1 MPEFNYSARDPSGA
15 LVKGSVEANS
25 RKEAI
30 RKISLKRLQP
40 VSVSESGAVATA
52 TAKRAAALTDRFS
65 RKSKPAATEKPAGGD
80 RTLPVANLPR
90 KLRLP
95 FLRSL
100 SELVGSGMP
109 VGDAVRLLSSR
120 LKDPQLKLLSQSLW
134 ERISGGKSVSN
145 AMADIPSVFDRSTV
159 FLVESGEA
167 TGNLKDILTR
177 LVTHFEEQKDL
188 QSKIVTAM
196 AYPLLIFVVAIGVV
210 LFAVF
215 VLLPR
220 LETML
225 SSLGGDLPAS
235 TRILMSTS
243 DFAIAYGAYIVAG
256 IVLLALSLWQWKRTP
271 GGGLAFDRFVLKV
284 PVLGKFLRTADV
296 LQISQ
301 TMGVLLENGVTT
313 VEALRMTQ
321 NVIGNKAIRNS
332 FGEARQKVTEGKSIS
347 NALQGTGH
355 LPQLVLDMLS
365 VGENTGN
372 IVYSLKQV
380 GILYQKDLAR
390 QLDSFIGVLSI
401 GVLLTVFSFVGFI
414 AFAIISAVFQMS
426 ANFSF

>member
-1 MPEFNYSARDPSGA
+1 
-15 LVKGSVEANS
+15 
-25 RKEAI
+25 
-30 RKISLKRLQP
+30 
-40 VSVSESGAVATA
+40 
-52 TAKRAAALTDRFS
+52 
-65 RKSKPAATEKPAGGD
+65 
-80 RTLPVANLPR
+80 
-90 KLRLP
+90 
-95 FLRSL
+95 
-100 SELVGSGMP
+100 
-109 VGDAVRLLSSR
+109 
-120 LKDPQLKLLSQSLW
+120 LKDPRLKQLSQTLW
-134 ERISGGKSVSN
+134 EKISGGKSVSE

-167 TGNLKDILTR
+167 TGNLKDILNR

-188 QSKIVTAM
+188 QAKIVTAM
-196 AYPLLIFVVAIGVV
+196 AYPILILIVAAGVV
-210 LFAVF
+210 LFSVF

-225 SSLGGDLPAS
+225 ASLGGELPTS
-235 TRILMSTS
+235 TRILMGTS
-243 DFAIAYGAYIVAG
+243 EMLIAYGVH
-256 IVLLALSLWQWKRTP
+256 VLIGLALAAAAWWQWRRTP
-271 GGGLAFDRFVLKV
+271 GGALNWDRFILKL
-284 PVLGKFLRTADV
+284 PVVGKFLRTADV

-321 NVIGNKAIRNS
+321 NVISNRAIRDS
-332 FGEARQKVTEGKSIS
+332 FGEARQKVTEGRSIS
-347 NALQGTGH
+347 KALQGTGQ

-380 GILYQKDLAR
+380 ARLYQKEISR
-390 QLDSFIGVLSI
+390 QLEAFIGILSV
-401 GVLLTVFSFVGFI
+401 GVLLVVFSFVGFI

>member
-1 MPEFNYSARDPSGA
+1 MPTFYYSARDAAGS
-15 LVKGSVEANS
+15 LVKGSVEAGN
-25 RKEAI
+25 RKDAI
-30 RKISLKRLQP
+30 RQVSLQRLQP
-40 VSVSESGAVATA
+40 VSVAEAGGAATRA
-52 TAKRAAALTDRFS
+52 TDAQPS
-65 RKSKPAATEKPAGGD
+65 RKPAAPADKSPSPEKSAAPSG
-80 RTLPVANLPR
+80 LSR

-120 LKDPQLKLLSQSLW
+120 LKDPQLKALSQALW
-134 ERISGGKSVSN
+134 DRISGGKAVSD
-145 AMADIPSVFDRSTV
+145 AMADLPAVFDRSTV
-159 FLVESGEA
+159 FLIQSGEA

-188 QSKIVTAM
+188 QAKIVTAM
-196 AYPLLIFVVAIGVV
+196 AYPALILVVAVGVV
-210 LFAVF
+210 LFSVF

-225 SSLGGDLPAS
+225 TSLGGDLPTS
-235 TRILMSTS
+235 TRILMGTS
-243 DFAIAYGAYIVAG
+243 EVAIAYGVYGLIGLGLV
-256 IVLLALSLWQWKRTP
+256 ALSWWQWKRTP
-271 GGGLAFDRFVLKV
+271 SGGLTWDRLTLKV
-284 PVLGKFLRTADV
+284 PVVGKFLRTADV

-301 TMGVLLENGVTT
+301 TMSVLLENGVTT

-321 NVIGNKAIRNS
+321 NVIGNKAIRSS

-347 NALQGTGH
+347 HALQGTGH

-380 GILYQKDLAR
+380 GILYQKDLSR
-390 QLDSFIGVLSI
+390 QLEAFIGILSI
-401 GVLLTVFSFVGFI
+401 GVLLMVFSFVGFI

>member
-1 MPEFNYSARDPSGA
+1 MATFTYSARDSRGE
-15 LVKGSVEANS
+15 LVKGTVEAAS

-30 RKISLKRLQP
+30 RKISLNRLQP
-40 VSVSESGAVATA
+40 ISVGETAAAVAKPQKPTFDWSFFKKG
-52 TAKRAAALTDRFS
+52 TVS
-65 RKSKPAATEKPAGGD
+65 RSSADKI
-80 RTLPVANLPR
+80 VAESSFNR

-109 VGDAVRLLSSR
+109 VGDAIRLLSVR
-120 LKDPQLKLLSQSLW
+120 LQDQQLKGLSQALW
-134 ERISGGKSVSN
+134 ERISGGKSVSD

-167 TGNLKDILTR
+167 TGNLQEILVR
-177 LVTHFEEQKDL
+177 LVTHFEEQKEL
-188 QSKIVTAM
+188 QSKVVTAM
-196 AYPLLIFVVAIGVV
+196 AYPILILVVAFGVV
-210 LFAVF
+210 LFSVF

-225 SSLGGDLPAS
+225 DSLGGDLPAS
-235 TRILMSTS
+235 TQLLMAGSKLM
-243 DFAIAYGAYIVAG
+243 IAYGVYVIVG
-256 IVLLALSLWQWKRTP
+256 IVLIALSWWQWKRTEK
-271 GGGLAFDRFVLKV
+271 GALIWDRLMLKM
-284 PVLGKFLRTADV
+284 PILGSFLRTVDV

-301 TMGVLLENGVTT
+301 TMSVLLENGVTT
-313 VEALRMTQ
+313 VETLRMTQ
-321 NVIGNKAIRNS
+321 NVIKNRAIRES
-332 FGEARQKVTEGKSIS
+332 FAEARQKVTEGKSIS

-380 GILYQKDLAR
+380 GELFQKNLSR
-390 QLDSFIGVLSI
+390 QLDGFIGVLSI
-401 GVLLTVFSFVGFI
+401 GVLMVVFGFVGFI

>member
-1 MPEFNYSARDPSGA
+1 MPTFHYSARDAAGSS
-15 LVKGSVEANS
+15 VKGNLEAAN

-30 RKISLKRLQP
+30 RQISMKRLQP
-40 VSVSESGAVATA
+40 VSVNEAVAA
-52 TAKRAAALTDRFS
+52 TPASGVSLRERLFKKSAAAEQAPASD
-65 RKSKPAATEKPAGGD
+65 KPIAAK
-80 RTLPVANLPR
+80 NLGR

-120 LKDPQLKLLSQSLW
+120 LKDPQLKLLSQALW
-134 ERISGGKSVSN
+134 ERISGGKSVSD
-145 AMADIPSVFDRSTV
+145 AMGDIPSVFDRSTV
-159 FLVESGEA
+159 FLMESGEA
-167 TGNLKDILTR
+167 TGNLKEVLTR

-188 QSKIVTAM
+188 QAKVVTAM

-210 LFAVF
+210 LFSVF

-225 SSLGGDLPAS
+225 ASLGGDLPTS
-235 TRILMSTS
+235 TRILMGTS
-243 DFAIAYGAYIVAG
+243 EMAIAYGLYFLAG
-256 IVLLALSLWQWKRTP
+256 LALVSAGWWQWKRSP
-271 GGGLAFDRFVLKV
+271 KGSLSWDRFILKL
-284 PVLGKFLRTADV
+284 PVAGRFLRTADV

-321 NVIGNKAIRNS
+321 NVIRNKAIRDS

-380 GILYQKDLAR
+380 GILYQKDLSR
-390 QLDSFIGVLSI
+390 QLDAFIGILSI
-401 GVLLTVFSFVGFI
+401 GVLMIVFSFVGFI

>member
-1 MPEFNYSARDPSGA
+1 MPTFNYSARDSSGG
-15 LVKGSVEANS
+15 LVKGAIDALN
-25 RKEAI
+25 RKDAI
-30 RKISLKRLQP
+30 RQISLKRLQP
-40 VSVSESGAVATA
+40 VSVGE
-52 TAKRAAALTDRFS
+52 AAAAAAGSDKPSLTERFFK
-65 RKSKPAATEKPAGGD
+65 KSEAETSSSDKVTAAAGL
-80 RTLPVANLPR
+80 TR

-100 SELVGSGMP
+100 SELVASGMP
-109 VGDAVRLLSSR
+109 VGDAIRLLSMR
-120 LKDPQLKLLSQSLW
+120 LKDPRLKQLSQALW
-134 ERISGGKSVSN
+134 DRISGGKSVSD

-167 TGNLKDILTR
+167 TGNLKEILTR
-177 LVTHFEEQKDL
+177 LVTHFEEQKEL
-188 QSKIVTAM
+188 QGKVVTAM
-196 AYPLLIFVVAIGVV
+196 AYPVLILVVATGVV
-210 LFAVF
+210 LFSVF

-225 SSLGGDLPAS
+225 ASLGGDLPAS
-235 TRILMSTS
+235 TRILMGTS
-243 DFAIAYGAYIVAG
+243 EAMIAYGVYILAG
-256 IVLLALSLWQWKRTP
+256 LALLGLSWWQWRRTAS
-271 GGGLAFDRFVLKV
+271 GALAWDRFILKL
-284 PVLGKFLRTADV
+284 PIIGKFLRTADV

-321 NVIGNKAIRNS
+321 NVIKNRAIRES

-347 NALQGTGH
+347 RALQGTGH

-380 GILYQKDLAR
+380 GRLYQKDLSR
-390 QLDSFIGVLSI
+390 QLEAFIGVLSI
-401 GVLLTVFSFVGFI
+401 GVLMVVFSFVGFI

-426 ANFSF
+426 SNFSF